1 MKEKIFEAL
10 KTKFKEFGVP
20 ASILEGVADKLSKT
34 VTTEDQIETAV
45 SGVNFETLSQSE
57 IDRRTI
63 GVVEKAIENY
73 EKKHGLKDGK
83 PVENPESKKKPDA
96 KSKPNK
102 DEGGDDGDEPE
113 WAKKLS
119 ERLESYEEKI
129 TRLEKE
135 RETSSKL
142 SQAKD
147 LLKASKIPDK
157 LKDKWLKRVNVD
169 DEDTSLEDQVKAL
182 EDEYLELKQE
192 HINESV
198 KEGGETQGGETTS
211 ADMEEFLNEKFPEGA
226 EAE

>member
-73 EKKHGLKDGK
+73 EGKHGLKDGK
-83 PVENPESKKKPDA
+83 PVKKPESKKPDSNLKNDA
-96 KSKPNK
+96 
-102 DEGGDDGDEPE
+102 GGDDGEPE

-119 ERLESYEEKI
+119 ERLESYEEKL

-142 SQAKD
+142 NQAKD
-147 LLKASKIPDK
+147 LLKTSKIPDK

-192 HINESV
+192 HINASV
-198 KEGGETQGGETTS
+198 NEGEGTQGGETTS
-211 ADMEEFLNEKFPEGA
+211 ADMEEYLDEKFPEGA